1 MTVKGPL
8 SCREFSAL
16 SGAFLDG
23 GLRGADLERFES
35 HREGCDGCRAGLA
48 ELQAIVRAARRLK
61 APRSVADAHALRLFR
76 EHGLHAARPRA
87 VDQPLGIGTGVAARG
102 DHIAFLFE
110 SGDEFATTADFLATG
125 FTRGEAGVLVGPEA
139 GNELVLDALR
149 SRGVDASELI
159 RSGRLVAE
167 SRFDSVE
174 ALLQSVDA
182 RIKAVVDRGLPGVRV
197 LGNLTFG
204 SRGSLSLEEILTVEA
219 LVTDA
224 VRLYPNIVLCAFDA
238 EDASSGDLHRG
249 AFGCHPMIFRR
260 GELRES
266 DAYVPASKFLADLG
280 RGA

>member
-1 MTVKGPL
+1 MTANGPL

-16 SGAFLDG
+16 SGDFLEGDLHG
-23 GLRGADLERFES
+23 TDLERFES
-35 HREGCDGCRAGLA
+35 HRERCDGCRAGLA
-48 ELQAIVRAARRLK
+48 ELQAIVRAARQLK
-61 APRSVADAHALRLFR
+61 APRSEGDAHPIRLFR
-76 EHGLHAARPRA
+76 EHGLHVARPRV
-87 VDQPLGIGTGVAARG
+87 VDQPLGISSGLAARG

-110 SGDEFATTADFLATG
+110 SRDEFVTTADFLATG
-125 FTRGEAGVLVGPEA
+125 FARGEAGVLVGPEA
-139 GNELVLDALR
+139 GNALVLDALR

-167 SRFDSVE
+167 SRLDSAE

-182 RIKAVVDRGLPGVRV
+182 RIKAAVGRGHPGVRV

-204 SRGSLSLEEILTVEA
+204 SPDPSSLDRILTVEA

-238 EDASSGDLHRG
+238 SGASSGALHRG
-249 AFGCHPMIFRR
+249 AFGCHPLIFQR

-266 DAYVPASKFLADLG
+266 DAY